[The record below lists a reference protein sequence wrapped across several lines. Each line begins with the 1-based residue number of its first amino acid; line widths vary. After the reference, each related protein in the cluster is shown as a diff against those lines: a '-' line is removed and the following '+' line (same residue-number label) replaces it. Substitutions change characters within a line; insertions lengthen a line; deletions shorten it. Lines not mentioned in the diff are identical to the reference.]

1 MTVHLRP
8 ALAALSSGDPAPRFT
23 ARSPANPAFAFDTA
37 AGRNLVLLFVPSSV
51 HPGVPG
57 LLAAVSGPDTPFDDR
72 HASLFVVTPDPAD
85 EAEGRVANRVPG
97 VRVFWDT
104 GGAVAALYGVVPGC
118 VVAVVIDPTL
128 RVVDVR
134 PCDDGGAALLA
145 CVAGLPP
152 PGLHAGFP
160 VQAPVL
166 ILPRVFEPDLCA
178 RLIALYDAQGGEV
191 SGFMRQVDGRT
202 VGLHDR
208 RHKVRRD
215 VTLTDPALIA
225 TTRDRIARRVV
236 PEIAKV
242 HMFDVTRM
250 ERYLI
255 ACYDGAEGGHFA
267 PHRDNTTKGT
277 AHRRFAVS
285 VNLNDGF
292 DGGAVSFPEYGA
304 QGFRPP
310 AGGAV
315 VFSCALLH
323 AVSPVMAGRRYAF
336 LPFLYDEA
344 AARIRAA
351 NLHLLGPGLPRPG
364 GTHDPPRGAPARQA
378 SGDAPDTGAA
388 GSDAGAGA

>member
-1 MTVHLRP
+1 MTVQLRP

-23 ARSPANPAFAFDTA
+23 ARSPANPTFAFDTS
-37 AGRNLVLLFVPSSV
+37 AGRNLVLLFVPRAT

-57 LLAAVSGPDTPFDDR
+57 LLAAVTGPAAPFDDR
-72 HASLFVVTPDPAD
+72 HASLFVVTPDPGD
-85 EAEGRVANRVPG
+85 EAEGRLANRVPG

-104 GGAVAALYGVVPGC
+104 DGAVAALYGVAPGS

-128 RVVDVR
+128 RVVDVL
-134 PCDDGGAALLA
+134 PCDDGGAAMIA

-178 RLIALYDAQGGEV
+178 RLIALHDAQGGEV

-202 VGLHDR
+202 VGVHDR

-225 TTRDRIARRVV
+225 VLKDRVTRRVV

-242 HMFDVTRM
+242 HMFAVTRM
-250 ERYLI
+250 ERYLV
-255 ACYDGAEGGHFA
+255 ACYDAAEGGHFA
-267 PHRDNTTKGT
+267 PHRDNTTAGT

-292 DGGAVSFPEYGA
+292 EGGEVLFPEYGA

-310 AGGAV
+310 PGGAV

-323 AVSPVMAGRRYAF
+323 AVSPVTAGQRYAF
-336 LPFLYDEA
+336 LPFLYDDA
-344 AARIRAA
+344 AARIRDANAGLVVPAGTDGPTAGSAA
-351 NLHLLGPGLPRPG
+351 QRGSATGTAGEPRVPRPAESR
-364 GTHDPPRGAPARQA
+364 DSR
-378 SGDAPDTGAA
+378 S
-388 GSDAGAGA
+388 